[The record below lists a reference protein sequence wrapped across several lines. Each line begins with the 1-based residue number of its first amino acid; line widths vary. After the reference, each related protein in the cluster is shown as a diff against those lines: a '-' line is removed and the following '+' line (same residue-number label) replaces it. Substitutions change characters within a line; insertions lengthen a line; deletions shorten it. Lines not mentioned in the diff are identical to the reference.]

1 MIAQGLAFGLL
12 MSFVGDYSALDLGV
26 LAGFCSVIPL
36 VGAALV
42 YLPVVALELFQGNFI
57 NALIIVAFA
66 WVVMGF
72 LIDNILRMVFI
83 GFLKKLFG
91 FEYQMNDVLILLAIL
106 AGIASIGI
114 WGMIIAPSVLALALT
129 AANLYISSGKY
140 EAEEIEETN

>member
-1 MIAQGLAFGLL
+1 MI
-12 MSFVGDYSALDLGV
+12 FVGEYSALDLGV

-42 YLPVVALELFQGNFI
+42 YVPVVALELFQGNFI
-57 NALIIVAFA
+57 NALIILAFA

-106 AGIASIGI
+106 AGIASIGF
-114 WGMIIAPSVLALALT
+114 WGMIIGPSVLALALA
-129 AANLYISSGKY
+129 AANLYSSSGKF
-140 EAEEIEETN
+140 EAEEIEETS